1 MKHAAAALLS
11 LAFLLPA
18 AAGAQGVG
26 DWLVSPAEAL
36 QYKGEEGFNS
46 PRPLVARNVTPAIEI
61 LQPAARPDQKIK
73 APFPI
78 QIRFKPQAD
87 AAIVPSTFKVLYGA
101 LNFDI
106 TQRIAKFAQ
115 VTPEGVS
122 FDKAQVPP
130 GKHKLVLQVQDDKQ
144 RIGERELRIEVE

>member
-1 MKHAAAALLS
+1 MKHLLIAAVLAAAL
-11 LAFLLPA
+11 P
-18 AAGAQGVG
+18 AGAQTAE
-26 DWLVSPAEAL
+26 WLVSPAEAL
-36 QYKGEEGFNS
+36 QYKGAEGFDA
-46 PRPLVARNVTPAIEI
+46 PRALGTRNTTPVIEL
-61 LQPAARPDQKIK
+61 LQPQGQKLK

-78 QIRFKPQAD
+78 ELRFKPQAD

-115 VTPEGVS
+115 VTPQGVS

-130 GKHKLVLQVQDDKQ
+130 GKHKLVLQVQDEKQ
-144 RIGERELRIEVE
+144 RTGERELRIEVE